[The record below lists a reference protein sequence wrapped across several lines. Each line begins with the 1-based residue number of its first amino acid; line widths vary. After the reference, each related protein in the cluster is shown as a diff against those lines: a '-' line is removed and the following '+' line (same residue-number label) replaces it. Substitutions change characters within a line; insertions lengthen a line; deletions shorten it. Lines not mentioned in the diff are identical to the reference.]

1 MLGLTRHSSPYYAN
15 DCIEINRKGNIMD
28 TIINEMVTTQ
38 YNNTA
43 VKDDK
48 RTNKVSGRTI
58 GEVKLSDEA
67 AKYYEE
73 LKSKFSNM
81 DFVLVSSD
89 MKEQAKAHAAS
100 FANPSKMVVLIDE
113 EKIERMATDEKFRKQ
128 YEGVIANAAKDLS
141 HIGSGL
147 QNSNANVV
155 GYGMQIDDNG
165 LTSYFAVLEKSS
177 EAQRERIEAKAEA
190 KARERKAERREQ
202 AEERLEELRSS
213 KDVEVI
219 TASSVDELLKKI
231 EDASF
236 NALSDNVLTEQE
248 RQLGQN
254 FDFSV

>member
-1 MLGLTRHSSPYYAN
+1 M
-15 DCIEINRKGNIMD
+15 
-28 TIINEMVTTQ
+28 
-38 YNNTA
+38 
-43 VKDDK
+43 
-48 RTNKVSGRTI
+48 
-58 GEVKLSDEA
+58 
-67 AKYYEE
+67 
-73 LKSKFSNM
+73 
-81 DFVLVSSD
+81 
-89 MKEQAKAHAAS
+89 
-100 FANPSKMVVLIDE
+100 
-113 EKIERMATDEKFRKQ
+113 RMATDEKFRKQ